1 MPCAQLPEH
10 LESVQHRHHNVQYR
24 AVVVSGAQTIERG
37 LPVIYGVHCVAC
49 MLQYGLQRF
58 GQRLFIFCKQ

>member
-10 LESVQHRHHNVQYR
+10 LEPIQHRHHDVQHR
-24 AVVVSGAQTIERG
+24 AVIASGVQAVERG
-37 LPVIYGVHCVAC
+37 FPIIYRVHCVARA
-49 MLQYGLQRF
+49 LQYGLQRF